1 MTAKEYLGQAA
12 LLRRRIKQVEDR
24 IEEIRTEASSPKAI
38 RYDKDM
44 IQSSPAGDAL
54 DKYIIRLDAEERKLI
69 RLKVQYLDTWDK
81 IRKQLA
87 AVTPG
92 IYSDLLY
99 MRYLEEKSL
108 GQISEELNYSYEWTC
123 RLHGKALHAF
133 AQEFGDTYANKS

>member
-54 DKYIIRLDAEERKLI
+54 AKYIIRLEAEERKLI
-69 RLKVQYLDTWDK
+69 RLKVQYLDTWDE
-81 IRKQLA
+81 IRKRLV

-108 GQISEELNYSYEWTC
+108 EQIANELNYSYVWIC
-123 RLHGKALHAF
+123 KLHGRALLAF
-133 AQEFGDTYANKS
+133 AQKYPDI

>member
-54 DKYIIRLDAEERKLI
+54 AKYIIRLEAEERKLI
-69 RLKVQYLDTWDK
+69 RLKVQYLDTWDE

-108 GQISEELNYSYEWTC
+108 AQISEELNYSYEWTC

-133 AQEFGDTYANKS
+133 AQSFPDACTNKS